1 MVLEKSGNTV
11 IVISM
16 NAAQIIDEIQRLPG
30 NEQSKVVDFM
40 RHLPNEETLAAM
52 QEAKHPE
59 KLEKFDSAA
68 DMFKKLGI

>member
-1 MVLEKSGNTV
+1 MLE
-11 IVISM
+11 IM
-16 NAAQIIDEIQRLPG
+16 NAAELIQEIERLPEEEKG
-30 NEQSKVVDFM
+30 KVVDFM

-52 QEAKHPE
+52 EEAKHPE

>member
-1 MVLEKSGNTV
+1 MVLEKFRNAAMVV
-11 IVISM
+11 IM

-30 NEQSKVVDFM
+30 NEQCKVVDFM

>member
-1 MVLEKSGNTV
+1 MLE
-11 IVISM
+11 IM
-16 NAAQIIDEIQRLPG
+16 NAAEIIQEIERLPEEEKG
-30 NEQSKVVDFM
+30 KVVDFM

-52 QEAKHPE
+52 EEAKHSE

>member
-1 MVLEKSGNTV
+1 
-11 IVISM
+11 M
-16 NAAQIIDEIQRLPG
+16 NAAQIIEEIQRLPG

>member
-1 MVLEKSGNTV
+1 MLE
-11 IVISM
+11 IM
-16 NAAQIIDEIQRLPG
+16 NAAEIIQKIERLPEEEKG
-30 NEQSKVVDFM
+30 KVVDFM

-52 QEAKHPE
+52 EEAKHPE